1 MRQTLFGASQH
12 LLTCSCLTRQ
22 AGSKTADLAEQV
34 AAGTR
39 EIKADEPA
47 LLQLRTQ
54 LEELGSERSTLQAT
68 SATSRQHLGGI
79 SA

>member
-1 MRQTLFGASQH
+1 MSEAKGVAVPPAPLQS
-12 LLTCSCLTRQ
+12 
-22 AGSKTADLAEQV
+22 TALAEQA

-39 EIKADEPA
+39 EIKADEPG

-54 LEELGSERSTLQAT
+54 LDELGSERSTLQAT
-68 SATSRQHLGGI
+68 SAASRRHLGGV